1 MKRNIILTAA
11 LSALLLAGC
20 NSEAQYPQTEQ
31 NVVAAETAAVAEKS
45 ETEQTEEETASAVQ
59 SEYYAEIP
67 ENMRL
72 FNFAKLNFEGE
83 YTTVHNPSVS
93 NDIKTFVNG
102 NIICSFCKVT
112 NSDGSASS
120 RVLRFYNIDDETIE
134 KTVTLP
140 DSCILNEFIGGG
152 EDILCKASLTEYVSD
167 SASKEQS
174 VITVK
179 NDYSYEFSEYT
190 PQNAALPLGGHNIAK
205 WYLDIIDA
213 DRDMVLMEGSASES
227 DDGTFS
233 DYRYHVYMF
242 PIDENRF
249 VYLTGGHE
257 YTSCFG
263 IYDFRTDTC
272 SDLPDT
278 VDMRPIGIR
287 NGKIYS
293 VLKPWDKTAS
303 DIYVTDIETL
313 ETVKCMSCPQALK
326 ENDQMYYLMPENSG
340 HILYMYARGHG
351 KTSTIIGIA
360 DPDTGNILKECEIPY
375 GNEFYSQLYLKNE
388 NTAVIISDRM
398 DKALIIDMRD

>member
-1 MKRNIILTAA
+1 MKKTLILTAV
-11 LSALLLAGC
+11 LSALLLTAC
-20 NSEAQYPQTEQ
+20 NSETQSPQTER
-31 NVVAAETAAVAEKS
+31 NVTAAEALAVS
-45 ETEQTEEETASAVQ
+45 ETEQTAEETVSSAQ
-59 SEYYAEIP
+59 PEYYAEIP

-93 NDIKTFVNG
+93 DDIKIFVNG
-102 NIICSFCKVT
+102 NIICSFCKIT

-120 RVLRFYNIDDETIE
+120 RVLRFYNINDETIE
-134 KTVTLP
+134 KTITLP
-140 DSCILNEFIGGG
+140 DGCKINEFIGGG

-167 SASKEQS
+167 GASKEQS

-190 PQNAALPLGGHNIAK
+190 AQNAALPRGGRNIAQ

-213 DRDMVLMEGSASES
+213 DRDMTLMEGSAGES
-227 DDGTFS
+227 DDETFS

-249 VYLTGGHE
+249 VYLTGGYE

-303 DIYVTDIETL
+303 DIYVTDTETL
-313 ETVKCMSCPQALK
+313 ETVNMSCPQALK
-326 ENDQMYYLMPENSG
+326 ENDQMYYLMPESSG
-340 HILYMYARGHG
+340 NILYICARGHG
-351 KTSTIIGIA
+351 ETSNIIGIA
-360 DPDTGNILKECEIPY
+360 DPDTGDILKECEIPY
-375 GNEFYSQLYLKNE
+375 GNEFYSQLYLKDE